1 VRRSILI
8 AVLAGTCMAAGGTA
22 QAQQASAPIRLLVG
36 FAPGGALDAVGRAL
50 ADGLRAELNQPVI
63 VENKPGA
70 GQQLALNEIRRSKP
84 DGLTLIL
91 ANSMPFTVYPHIY
104 KKLDFDPV
112 KDFTP
117 LGRVATFDL
126 GITAGPA
133 APEGGIN
140 DFLAWAKANPGKAD
154 YGTSGAGTPGHFV
167 GEMVSRATGA
177 HLQHVAYRGG
187 APAMNDLLGGQI
199 PVVADTILESLE
211 MAKAGKV
218 RILATSGATRTA
230 LTPEVPTLKE
240 SGIDVVVDAYIG
252 LYGPANIPTETV
264 RRITNALETAMRS
277 TALQER
283 ITQFAYR
290 PAYATPEAVVGIQ
303 AQELE
308 RWAAPIKAIGF
319 TVD

>member
-1 VRRSILI
+1 
-8 AVLAGTCMAAGGTA
+8 
-22 QAQQASAPIRLLVG
+22 
-36 FAPGGALDAVGRAL
+36 
-50 ADGLRAELNQPVI
+50 
-63 VENKPGA
+63 
-70 GQQLALNEIRRSKP
+70 
-84 DGLTLIL
+84 
-91 ANSMPFTVYPHIY
+91 
-104 KKLDFDPV
+104 
-112 KDFTP
+112 
-117 LGRVATFDL
+117 
-126 GITAGPA
+126 
-133 APEGGIN
+133 
-140 DFLAWAKANPGKAD
+140 
-154 YGTSGAGTPGHFV
+154 
-167 GEMVSRATGA
+167 
-177 HLQHVAYRGG
+177 
-187 APAMNDLLGGQI
+187 MNDLLGGQI